1 MMAPEFKGRIDRRD
15 ELVLT
20 IVALLIPLATLP
32 AMLGF

>member
-1 MMAPEFKGRIDRRD
+1 MMTPEFKGRIDRRD
-15 ELVLT
+15 EWVLT